1 MDFFNYII
9 ISFPNIDFL
18 KFYDISKLISHLNSD
33 PIDPIILLV
42 FILFLI
48 SFIHFSKNIIHVVIF
63 LLFIYI
69 LTGIVFIRLGFD
81 FLGYM
86 VLIIYAGAIIILFIF
101 VLMLIEMKNF
111 KNKTELTNKFFYF
124 SYLIVL
130 FLILNI
136 FIFNFSYIA
145 SILDFDNFNKF
156 QNMYGFKLVLAFQF
170 FNKTTNLV
178 EMSPLV
184 KIAYIMFS
192 LSWFETILI
201 GFILLLAL
209 VFIIYLFK
217 K

>member
-1 MDFFNYII
+1 L
-9 ISFPNIDFL
+9 SPN
-18 KFYDISKLISHLNSD
+18 LN
-33 PIDPIILLV
+33 PTPNVPIILLL
-42 FILFLI
+42 FILLLV
-48 SFIHFSKNIIHVVIF
+48 SFIHFSRNIIHVVIL

-69 LTGIVFIRLGFD
+69 VTGILFIRLGFD

-86 VLIIYAGAIIILFIF
+86 ILIIYAGAIIILFIF

-111 KNKTELTNKFFYF
+111 KNKMELTNKFIYF
-124 SYLIVL
+124 SYIIIL

-136 FIFNFSYIA
+136 FIYNFSYF
-145 SILDFDNFNKF
+145 SIVVDFNNFNKF
-156 QNMYGFKLVLAFQF
+156 QNMYALKLVLVFQF

-184 KIAYIMFS
+184 KTAYILFS